1 MARVHWPREARESL
15 GPKIASE
22 KLLLVYKDNYSYLQE
37 DRIVLNFKTAVSITK
52 VQPLGQAG
60 IQQVL
65 VTETMLF
72 GAAADCID

>member
-1 MARVHWPREARESL
+1 VQQ
-15 GPKIASE
+15 
-22 KLLLVYKDNYSYLQE
+22 N
-37 DRIVLNFKTAVSITK
+37 RIVLNSKTAVSITK

-72 GAAADCID
+72 GAALTASIDSLGVSMQ